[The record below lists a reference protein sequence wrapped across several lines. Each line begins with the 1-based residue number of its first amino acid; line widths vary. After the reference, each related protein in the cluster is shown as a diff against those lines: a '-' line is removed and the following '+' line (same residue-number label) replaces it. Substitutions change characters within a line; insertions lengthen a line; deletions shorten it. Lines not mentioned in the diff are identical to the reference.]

1 MKEINTN
8 NIVVNIKNVVSND
21 YNPKLNIDD
30 SEDNREEFEKVK
42 DSIKIAGQ
50 IQPLIVR
57 ELDNGKYEII
67 NGYHRW
73 RAMQELKYKEIE
85 IKNLGKIDF
94 DTAVSRALLTEDTKI
109 PIDGIELSALIKKL
123 VTNEKP
129 ISYWAPILPYT
140 PEVIQEKID
149 LINFDFDE
157 FGNQDEETEDDSVN
171 FTFKVSMKNSEVCK
185 RALTMVGDNNNESFF
200 EICESYI
207 RFGSGE
213 KNLESSL
220 EASNVLEEDNNSEE

>member
-8 NIVVNIKNVVSND
+8 NTVVDIKNVIPND

-30 SEDNREEFEKVK
+30 DQENRKEFEK
-42 DSIKIAGQ
+42 IKESLELAGQ

-57 ELDNGKYEII
+57 ELESGKYEII

-73 RAMQELKYKEIE
+73 RAMQELGYKKIE

-123 VTNEKP
+123 VTPDKS
-129 ISYWAPILPYT
+129 IDYWASLLPYT
-140 PEVIQEKID
+140 SEVIQEKID
-149 LINFDFDE
+149 LINFDF
-157 FGNQDEETEDDSVN
+157 NQFDNENEEVEDGAVN
-171 FTFKVSMKNSEVCK
+171 FNFKVSMENAEICR
-185 RALTMVGDNNNESFF
+185 RALSMVSDDNNQAFF
-200 EICESYI
+200 EVCESYI
-207 RFGSGE
+207 RFGSGQ
-213 KNLESSL
+213 KNTDSAV
-220 EASNVLEEDNNSEE
+220 EASQILEEDSEE